1 MCATTKN
8 EEETT
13 RRLTCN
19 EKDVVGSIVGLLIVV
34 GGEHGGQTQLGQVR
48 RHWPVLL
55 QQRYI
60 IIIDQ
65 LFFKR
70 IGF

>member
-1 MCATTKN
+1 MCATTNN
-8 EEETT
+8 EKETT
-13 RRLTCN
+13 RTLTCN
-19 EKDVVGSIVGLLIVV
+19 EEDVVGSIVGLLVVV

-48 RHWPVLL
+48 RHRPVLL
-55 QQRYI
+55 QKKYI

>member
-8 EEETT
+8 ETT
-13 RRLTCN
+13 RTLTCN
-19 EKDVVGSIVGLLIVV
+19 EEDVVGSIVGLLVVV

-60 IIIDQ
+60 VIIDQ
-65 LFFKR
+65 LFLKE
-70 IGF
+70 

>member
-1 MCATTKN
+1 MCATTNN
-8 EEETT
+8 EKETT
-13 RRLTCN
+13 RTLTCN
-19 EKDVVGSIVGLLIVV
+19 EEDVVGSIVGLLVVV

-48 RHWPVLL
+48 RHRLVLL
-55 QQRYI
+55 QKKYI